1 MSTQPE
7 VRKDA
12 ILSREPRVFPSRAL
26 SDACEKLINKDVR
39 RRPFLAQK
47 HIDPP
52 ARGRIWIVLH
62 CHPSASVTRARPIPS
77 GAAPITKG
85 SATDTKID
93 RRPAGRRAQTS
104 GNCWRA
110 VSHDPIQGAVCACLN
125 GQPAESLPVGPA
137 SELVVWSRDR
147 RWCTYVVGPCTIVYV
162 CSAPRAAVR
171 YVLPRHVY
179 IFFESAYS
187 VYFVELN

>member
-12 ILSREPRVFPSRAL
+12 ILSREHRVFPSRAL

-62 CHPSASVTRARPIPS
+62 CHPSASVTRARPI
-77 GAAPITKG
+77 
-85 SATDTKID
+85 
-93 RRPAGRRAQTS
+93 
-104 GNCWRA
+104 
-110 VSHDPIQGAVCACLN
+110 N
-125 GQPAESLPVGPA
+125 GPYH
-137 SELVVWSRDR
+137 LV
-147 RWCTYVVGPCTIVYV
+147 PHQ
-162 CSAPRAAVR
+162 
-171 YVLPRHVY
+171 LPRG
-179 IFFESAYS
+179 EPPTRR
-187 VYFVELN
+187 